1 MISPSWPPSIRRKNI
16 SWMNWPDVN
25 NETTQFVS
33 LLERRT
39 DLLQLLITSLRTV
52 RDAVVT
58 FDMRRLE
65 AGIAEQQDL
74 CARIRLLDAD
84 IEKSRPTREDT
95 DPRLRSAFERMID
108 AAALTHQLNHA
119 QRSLLRH
126 SRRTVDALMNS
137 YRMFALTYADP
148 STTSRTLGEKA

>member
-1 MISPSWPPSIRRKNI
+1 MNSQTAHYISL
-16 SWMNWPDVN
+16 V
-25 NETTQFVS
+25 
-33 LLERRT
+33 ERRT
-39 DLLQLLITSLRTV
+39 ELLQLLIASLRTV

-74 CARIRLLDAD
+74 CARIRMLDTD
-84 IEKSRPTREDT
+84 IEKSRQSRDDA
-95 DPRLRSAFERMID
+95 DPQLRGAFQHMI
-108 AAALTHQLNHA
+108 ATASVTHQLNHA

-148 STTSRTLGEKA
+148 AANRRAAGEKV

>member
-1 MISPSWPPSIRRKNI
+1 MS
-16 SWMNWPDVN
+16 WPDVN
-25 NETTQFVS
+25 TTTTHYVS

-39 DLLQLLITSLRTV
+39 ELLQLLITSLRSV

-74 CARIRLLDAD
+74 CARIGTIDAD
-84 IEKSRPTREDT
+84 IENSRQSRDAA
-95 DPRLRSAFERMID
+95 DPQLRGAFERMI
-108 AAALTHQLNHA
+108 ATASLTHQLNHA

-126 SRRTVDALMNS
+126 SRRTVDALTNS

-148 STTSRTLGEKA
+148 ATGRVAGEKV